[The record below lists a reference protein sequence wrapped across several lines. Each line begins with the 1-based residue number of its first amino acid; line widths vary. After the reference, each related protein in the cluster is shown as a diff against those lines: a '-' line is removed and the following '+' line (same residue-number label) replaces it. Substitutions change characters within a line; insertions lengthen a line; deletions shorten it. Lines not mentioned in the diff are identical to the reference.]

1 MRMVKDW
8 TKVSVPNRVDLE
20 DMDKVLEDWQ
30 DGLTTEVDVIKS
42 LVKLIMTSHVVVES
56 IK

>member
-1 MRMVKDW
+1 MVKDW